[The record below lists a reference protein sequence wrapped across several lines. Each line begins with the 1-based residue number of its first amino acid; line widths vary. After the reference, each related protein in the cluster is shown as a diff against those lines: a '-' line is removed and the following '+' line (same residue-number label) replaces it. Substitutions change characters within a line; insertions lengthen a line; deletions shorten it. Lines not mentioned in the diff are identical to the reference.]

1 MRRSSPAAIAST
13 SARVSGQG
21 IAPSGSPGS
30 RPRAIT
36 RSVPP
41 GATSVRS
48 ARAAVARA
56 PGGSTWSVYVS
67 TTRSKA
73 ARHAGGGSS
82 RSAATHAAGEAGK
95 RARPRDGRRRDVEG
109 DDVEAAP
116 GELRGVVPEARAD
129 VEGVPAARRR
139 VGVEPLDEMR
149 VRNEVRPRD
158 DGGARLRLAV
168 ERLEPAERV
177 AACDR
182 VLRQRP
188 CPGAVHGRPSITR
201 PFAKNGRR
209 RMKASMRIPSRI
221 AALAALAWLASP
233 ARAADVHVGINIGVP
248 PPPVIA
254 LPSPPPLVVVPTTP
268 AVRYA
273 PGVDVNLFFYG
284 GRYYT
289 FHRGAWFVAPLFSG
303 PWVHVPRPRVPHAL
317 LVVPAR
323 YYRVPPGHW
332 RKTFARADRH
342 HRGRGH
348 GWRGHFHGHGGHG
361 HHHGHGRHR

>member
-1 MRRSSPAAIAST
+1 
-13 SARVSGQG
+13 
-21 IAPSGSPGS
+21 
-30 RPRAIT
+30 
-36 RSVPP
+36 
-41 GATSVRS
+41 
-48 ARAAVARA
+48 
-56 PGGSTWSVYVS
+56 
-67 TTRSKA
+67 
-73 ARHAGGGSS
+73 
-82 RSAATHAAGEAGK
+82 
-95 RARPRDGRRRDVEG
+95 
-109 DDVEAAP
+109 
-116 GELRGVVPEARAD
+116 
-129 VEGVPAARRR
+129 
-139 VGVEPLDEMR
+139 
-149 VRNEVRPRD
+149 
-158 DGGARLRLAV
+158 
-168 ERLEPAERV
+168 
-177 AACDR
+177 
-182 VLRQRP
+182 
-188 CPGAVHGRPSITR
+188 
-201 PFAKNGRR
+201 
-209 RMKASMRIPSRI
+209 MKASMRIPSRI